1 MQTSTLKR
9 QETSEQQASV
19 IKINIFS
26 YISNTQRRFVLLIH
40 PVLYGGHHES
50 SEQHLCRVV
59 DEEGDAQV
67 GQVLAS
73 QVDYLYH
80 RYACVFNIR
89 GVCVAFDFKVEK
101 ELSS

>member
-1 MQTSTLKR
+1 M
-9 QETSEQQASV
+9 
-19 IKINIFS
+19 
-26 YISNTQRRFVLLIH
+26 LLIH
-40 PVLYGGHHES
+40 PVLDGGHHES